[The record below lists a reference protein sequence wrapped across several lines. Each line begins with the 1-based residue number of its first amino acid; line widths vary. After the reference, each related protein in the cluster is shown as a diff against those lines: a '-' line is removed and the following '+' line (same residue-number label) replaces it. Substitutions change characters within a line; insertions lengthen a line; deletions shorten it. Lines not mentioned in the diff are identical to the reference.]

1 MDIYLLNFKHKLTL
15 QTIKTSHNIM
25 VGSAL
30 SSTYFFFLGD
40 MIYWS
45 ILLTFPSSRV
55 SFVTNIHPLSNFCS
69 FNISSSYKSLILCV
83 TFYEDYYFPSILE

>member
-40 MIYWS
+40 MIY
-45 ILLTFPSSRV
+45 
-55 SFVTNIHPLSNFCS
+55 
-69 FNISSSYKSLILCV
+69 
-83 TFYEDYYFPSILE
+83 